1 MPNNKSALIRHRI
14 IDRCLND
21 KKHRFPT
28 KEYLAEKCT
37 ESLRKMVTAKQLD
50 GNSISIS
57 TIEKDIAIMRKNY
70 PVGYDAPIVYA
81 KNEKGYVYSEEG
93 FTINSFQLSND
104 EWEALKFSAHLLFQ
118 YSEVPIFSNFKD
130 AINRI
135 NTRFSL
141 DMDMDSASN
150 NCVSF
155 EMAYANVGL
164 EWIAI
169 IYQAIVENHSIQFSY
184 ENIYKKQI
192 KKYHITPYLLKEHRN
207 RWYVI
212 GWNNE
217 RMDYLIFALDR
228 IQTLTTLENVVKKK
242 TDFHNDSFFKHAT
255 GIMQSAVEPLEVE
268 ITLKEPISKL
278 VLLEPLH
285 HSQQLIEEAIDEIR
299 IKLTVFVNE
308 ELCLRLLGLGP
319 CCIVHKP
326 LALKEKITSMVN
338 MMYESYRK

>member
-37 ESLRKMVTAKQLD
+37 ESLRKLTVKKNMD
-50 GNSISIS
+50 GNLLSIS
-57 TIEKDIAIMRKNY
+57 TIEKDIATMRKNY

-93 FTINSFQLSND
+93 FTINNFQLSNE
-104 EWEALKFSAHLLFQ
+104 EWEALQFSAHLLFQ

-141 DMDMDSASN
+141 DMDIDSASN

-155 EMAYANVGL
+155 EMPYANVGQ

-169 IYQAIVENHSIQFSY
+169 IYKSIIENFSIQFSY

-192 KKYHITPYLLKEHRN
+192 KTYQLIPYLLKEHRN

-212 GWNNE
+212 GWNE
-217 RMDYLIFALDR
+217 GRKDYLIFALDR
-228 IQTLTTLENVVKKK
+228 IHSLQTLEIETKKK
-242 TDFHNDSFFKHAT
+242 SDFHNDSFFKHAT
-255 GIMQSAVEPLEVE
+255 GIMQSAEEPLEVE
-268 ITLKEPISKL
+268 ISLKAPISTL

-319 CCIVHKP
+319 CCVVLKP
-326 LALKEKITSMVN
+326 ISLKEKIKSMVN
-338 MMYESYRK
+338 TMHKAYQ